1 MRHVRAAV
9 GRSSRSAVVL
19 PWAALYR
26 DPCAAAPEIGLAN
39 GRLRLPWPNVIAVC
53 EPGDIPFG
61 ILSVF
66 PGGWCCASPS
76 GGALG
81 MFAGLSGQGVW
92 WRHGTVNS

>member
-1 MRHVRAAV
+1 VIAL
-9 GRSSRSAVVL
+9 SRLLIAG
-19 PWAALYR
+19 
-26 DPCAAAPEIGLAN
+26 GL
-39 GRLRLPWPNVIAVC
+39 WPNVIAVC

-81 MFAGLSGQGVW
+81 MFAGFIRAGCLVAA
-92 WRHGTVNS
+92 RHRELMLISWKRS